1 MEVQVGIMPQ
11 GEDPDSLILNSGKQ
25 AMQELVDKA
34 PSLINFLAHDP
45 RPEQQTAERIDLLL
59 DALRSLS
66 DLIKRELLVKDVSE
80 AFGISTTALNSK
92 LHRTSPISAPQG
104 SPQPATNKKHEHQEE
119 RDLLILALKDNE
131 SYKLLANGADQS
143 YFSNRLY
150 RELFNYLVAKSL
162 SADEWNPAAL
172 LDDIENKEIK
182 ESLAELLFEDGQHMR
197 FEDCLSGIRIR
208 KIQRDLEEMD
218 RAIIKDPTNLDLLK
232 QKEKLSISYRRM
244 TRKVVNKA
252 HF

>member
-1 MEVQVGIMPQ
+1 VFTFI
-11 GEDPDSLILNSGKQ
+11 
-25 AMQELVDKA
+25 
-34 PSLINFLAHDP
+34 
-45 RPEQQTAERIDLLL
+45 
-59 DALRSLS
+59 
-66 DLIKRELLVKDVSE
+66 
-80 AFGISTTALNSK
+80 
-92 LHRTSPISAPQG
+92 
-104 SPQPATNKKHEHQEE
+104 
-119 RDLLILALKDNE
+119 
-131 SYKLLANGADQS
+131 
-143 YFSNRLY
+143 
-150 RELFNYLVAKSL
+150 VAKNL
-162 SADEWNPAAL
+162 SAEEWNPAAL

>member
-1 MEVQVGIMPQ
+1 MQVGILPD

-25 AMQELVDKA
+25 AMQELVDSA
-34 PSLINFLAHDP
+34 PSIINFLAHDP
-45 RPEQQTAERIDLLL
+45 RPQQQTAERIDLLL
-59 DALRSLS
+59 DALRGLK
-66 DLIKRELLVKDVSE
+66 DLIKRELLIKDVSE

-92 LHRTSPISAPQG
+92 LHRTSPIAVSQ
-104 SPQPATNKKHEHQEE
+104 STPQPAKSTRHEHQEE
-119 RDLLILALKDNE
+119 RNLLILALKDHE
-131 SYKLLANGADQS
+131 SYKLLASEANQS

-150 RELFNYLVAKSL
+150 SEVFNFIVAKNL
-162 SADEWNPAAL
+162 SAEEWNPAAL